1 MPSFK
6 NGVPQI
12 LRQMANKRPK
22 IPIVLRWAA
31 SVAASLFTIFFT
43 GCAEI
48 QRPTPAPFYA
58 ESTPPSKQEFRW
70 SNGKLPKSFDP
81 ARAAAAPET
90 DIVRALFEG
99 LTETDSRTLKAVPAM
114 AEKWSSSEDFR
125 TWTFHLRKDARWSN
139 GDRVTAFDFVTSW
152 KRLAS
157 LGDKAAHPELF
168 RNIIGLAAPRPAS
181 SPEAPHLPPDFIPPA
196 AAVAGQIRNAPANS
210 SVPQNLESVPNANS
224 ATSKKSD
231 EKSPTVQKTAPVKL
245 GVEALDA
252 LTLRISLER
261 PDKQLPELVSNPI
274 FRPIYGDGV
283 EFDTDPLDSG
293 VVTNGAFSLAS
304 IGKDGIV
311 LSRSQTYWGTA
322 DVSLDSVR
330 FVPKDNAES
339 ALEAYKKG
347 EVDAVTNA
355 EFEPLILKLLAPY
368 DDFRQTTHSALN
380 FYEFNVAKAPFNDR
394 RVREALAVSIDRDR
408 LTVGE
413 LESSAQPALSFLP
426 LGERE
431 NAKFTLDADRA
442 KQLLEKAG
450 FPKGEGFP
458 KIHLLINR
466 NDTQQRVARLVARM
480 WKQNLNLDTEIDV
493 KEPAELEALRASG
506 QYDLIRR
513 GIVLPTSDE
522 MVSMAA
528 IFGIPE
534 TPQVEPV
541 TPKKETVK
549 SISPRVEQPPQGP
562 HAAEPLDI
570 IPDTESIPL
579 LALQDTVATQDAAV
593 YEIRAIPLYF
603 PMSYSLV
610 KPYIKGFETN
620 SLDAP
625 ILKEISI
632 DNDWRP
638 KMTRQE
644 P

>member
-1 MPSFK
+1 MP
-6 NGVPQI
+6 
-12 LRQMANKRPK
+12 R
-22 IPIVLRWAA
+22 
-31 SVAASLFTIFFT
+31 TI
-43 GCAEI
+43 
-48 QRPTPAPFYA
+48 
-58 ESTPPSKQEFRW
+58 
-70 SNGKLPKSFDP
+70 DP
-81 ARAAAAPET
+81 ARAASAPET

-99 LTETDSRTLKAVPAM
+99 LTETDASTLQAVPAA
-114 AEKWSSSEDFR
+114 AEKWSRSDDFR

-139 GDRVTAFDFVTSW
+139 GDHVTAYDFVTSW

-157 LGDKAAHPELF
+157 LGDKVAHPELF
-168 RNIIGLAAPRPAS
+168 QNIIGLGAPRPAS
-181 SPEAPHLPPDFIPPA
+181 SPATPHLPPDFIPPVT
-196 AAVAGQIRNAPANS
+196 AVAGQIRNPPVNS
-210 SVPQNLESVPNANS
+210 TASQNIESAPNANS
-224 ATSKKSD
+224 APGKKSD
-231 EKSPTVQKTAPVKL
+231 EKGYPVSKPTPPKL
-245 GVEALDA
+245 GIEALDA
-252 LTLRISLER
+252 LTLKISLER
-261 PDKQLPELVSNPI
+261 PDKDLPDLVANPI
-274 FRPIYGDGV
+274 FRPIYGDGI
-283 EFDTDPLDSG
+283 EFETDPLDIG
-293 VVTNGAFSLAS
+293 VITNGAFSLANVS
-304 IGKDGIV
+304 KDGIV
-311 LSRSQTYWGTA
+311 LDRSQTYWGA
-322 DVSLDSVR
+322 EDVSLDSVR
-330 FVPKDNAES
+330 FVPNDSAES
-339 ALEAYKKG
+339 ALDAYKKG

-380 FYEFNVAKAPFNDR
+380 FYEFNITKAPFSDR
-394 RVREALAVSIDRDR
+394 RVREALAISIDRDR

-431 NAKFTLDADRA
+431 NAKFALDSERA
-442 KQLLEKAG
+442 KQLLERAG

-493 KEPAELEALRASG
+493 KEPAELEAVRAAG
-506 QYDLIRR
+506 QFDLIRR

-528 IFGIPE
+528 IFGIFE
-534 TPQVEPV
+534 TPPNEPIAPGKEPV
-541 TPKKETVK
+541 KT
-549 SISPRVEQPPQGP
+549 ISPRLPQLAQGP
-562 HAAEPLDI
+562 HAVEPDEI
-570 IPDTESIPL
+570 ISDTEPAPPV
-579 LALQDTVATQDAAV
+579 ALQGILTNEEAAV

-632 DNDWRP
+632 DNGWRP
-638 KMTRQE
+638 KMDRQE

>member
-1 MPSFK
+1 MSE
-6 NGVPQI
+6 N
-12 LRQMANKRPK
+12 RQTVSISWPWRS
-22 IPIVLRWAA
+22 AA
-31 SVAASLFTIFFT
+31 AVAAFLFVILLTA
-43 GCAEI
+43 CSEI
-48 QRPTPAPFYA
+48 QRPTPEPFYA

-70 SNGKLPKSFDP
+70 SNGKLPRSIDP

-99 LTETDSRTLKAVPAM
+99 LTETDASTLKAVPAA
-114 AEKWSSSEDFR
+114 AEKWSSSDDFR

-152 KRLAS
+152 KRLVS

-168 RNIIGLAAPRPAS
+168 QNIVGLAPPRPAS
-181 SPEAPHLPPDFIPPA
+181 SPAQHLPGDLTSPA
-196 AAVAGQIRNAPANS
+196 SAAVGQLRSGQVNSAGSQTS
-210 SVPQNLESVPNANS
+210 QTSPNANS
-224 ATSKKSD
+224 ALNKGPE
-231 EKSPTVQKTAPVKL
+231 EKSPIMAKPTPVKF

-252 LTLRISLER
+252 LTLKVSLER
-261 PDKQLPELVSNPI
+261 PDKDLPELVANPI

-283 EFDTDPLDSG
+283 EFETDPLDTG

-304 IGKDGIV
+304 VSKDGMV
-311 LSRSQTYWGTA
+311 LNRSQTYWGAA

-330 FVPKDNAES
+330 FVPKENAES
-339 ALEAYKKG
+339 ALDAYKKG

-380 FYEFNVAKAPFNDR
+380 LYEFNTAKAPFNDR

-413 LESSAQPALSFLP
+413 LESSAQPALSYLP

-431 NAKFTLDADRA
+431 NAKFAFDAERA
-442 KQLLEKAG
+442 KQLLENAG

-493 KEPAELEALRASG
+493 KEPVELDAVRASG

-534 TPQVEPV
+534 LPPVEPV
-541 TPKKETVK
+541 PPGKEKVK
-549 SISPRVEQPPQGP
+549 TISPSLQQTAQGP
-562 HAAEPLDI
+562 HAVEPNEI
-570 IPDTESIPL
+570 IPENEPVIPL
-579 LALQDTVATQDAAV
+579 PSQSTLGTEEAAV
-593 YEIRAIPLYF
+593 YEVQSIPLYF

-610 KPYIKGFETN
+610 KPYINGFETN

-625 ILKEISI
+625 VLKAISI
-632 DNDWRP
+632 NNDWRP
-638 KMTRQE
+638 KINGQE